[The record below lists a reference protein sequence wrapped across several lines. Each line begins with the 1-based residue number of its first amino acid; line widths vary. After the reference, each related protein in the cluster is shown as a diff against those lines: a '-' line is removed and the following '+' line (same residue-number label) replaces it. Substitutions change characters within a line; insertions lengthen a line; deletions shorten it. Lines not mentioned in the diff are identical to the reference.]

1 MLRDK
6 DANRSFL
13 VRAITMRQYRFGVLA
28 VAALLGSASL
38 AMGQARVAPPGAVE
52 STPLAPPPGAPAPA
66 PAPAQTPPAAVPDP
80 VPSPQPAQPAPALPG
95 PVTPEPVQPAP
106 TPAVPLEP
114 QPVQPPPTL
123 PAPGQQLPVPPVTPQ
138 QTQAPDANSTLA
150 GKAGDINEVDNIELV
165 SKPVLML
172 PGKSSWDQGF
182 QTLVEQ
188 FKILRAEAA
197 KAGLPIAG
205 RPLALFV
212 ETDDNGFRFEAMLP
226 VGKAPEGSRVSEFG
240 QGVKPGMSPAGS
252 ALRFT
257 HVAPYDDID
266 STYETITAYLE
277 AKSVAVKDAFLEEYV
292 SEFTDPADPNLE
304 INVYVQPK

>member
-1 MLRDK
+1 
-6 DANRSFL
+6 
-13 VRAITMRQYRFGVLA
+13 MRQYRFGVLA

-52 STPLAPPPGAPAPA
+52 STPLAPPPGAPTPV
-66 PAPAQTPPAAVPDP
+66 QNPPAAIPEP

-106 TPAVPLEP
+106 APQVPLEP

-123 PAPGQQLPVPPVTPQ
+123 PAPGPQLPVPPVTPQ
-138 QTQAPDANSTLA
+138 QTQAPNASATLA
-150 GKAGDINEVDNIELV
+150 GKAGDANEVDNIALV
-165 SKPVLML
+165 AKPVLML
-172 PGKSSWDQGF
+172 AGKSSWDQGF
-182 QTLVEQ
+182 QNLVEH
-188 FKILRAEAA
+188 FKILRAEAG
-197 KAGLPIAG
+197 KAGLPLAG

-226 VGKAPEGSRVSEFG
+226 VGQAPEGSRVSEFG
-240 QGVKPGMSPAGS
+240 QGVKPGLSPAGG

-277 AKSVAVKDAFLEEYV
+277 AKSITVKDAFLEEYV

>member
-1 MLRDK
+1 
-6 DANRSFL
+6 
-13 VRAITMRQYRFGVLA
+13 MRQSRFGILA
-28 VAALLGSASL
+28 VAALLGSLPVAI
-38 AMGQARVAPPGAVE
+38 AQTRVAPPSAVE
-52 STPLAPPPGAPAPA
+52 SAPLAPPPGATVPVQA
-66 PAPAQTPPAAVPDP
+66 PPAAVPEP

-106 TPAVPLEP
+106 TPQVPLEP

-123 PAPGQQLPVPPVTPQ
+123 PAPGQTLPVPPVTPQ
-138 QTQAPDANSTLA
+138 QQTGVPNPNATLA
-150 GKAGDINEVDNIELV
+150 GKPGDSSEVDPVQLV
-165 SKPVLML
+165 AKPVLML
-172 PGKSSWDQGF
+172 SGRSSWDQGF
-182 QTLVEQ
+182 QTLIET
-188 FKILRAEAA
+188 FRILRAEAG

-205 RPLALFV
+205 RPLALFI

-226 VGKAPEGSRVSEFG
+226 VAQAPEGSRSSEFG
-240 QGVKPGMSPAGS
+240 QGVKPGLSPAGS

-277 AKSVAVKDAFLEEYV
+277 AKSITVKDAFLEEYV
-292 SEFTDPADPNLE
+292 SELKDPSDPNLE